1 MRGAKWR
8 PNATPAVQRTFFVSG
23 VSVKPGEN
31 SKNLKLLKAKIQSN
45 FSPIWP
51 KSSDVVDLIKIFGA
65 CFFEH
70 VKLEEQGFQSA
81 TILLGWVVGLSSL
94 SQNKSPSEPLNSENR
109 FDLEQF
115 LKIMQSRS
123 MDIQLSDHQ
132 FENFRIRRSK
142 HLLRYE

>member
-1 MRGAKWR
+1 MKCCAERNGAQ
-8 PNATPAVQRTFFVSG
+8 TPRQPCSELFSSV

-31 SKNLKLLKAKIQSN
+31 SKNLKLLEAKIQSN

-94 SQNKSPSEPLNSENR
+94 S
-109 FDLEQF
+109 
-115 LKIMQSRS
+115 
-123 MDIQLSDHQ
+123 
-132 FENFRIRRSK
+132 
-142 HLLRYE
+142 